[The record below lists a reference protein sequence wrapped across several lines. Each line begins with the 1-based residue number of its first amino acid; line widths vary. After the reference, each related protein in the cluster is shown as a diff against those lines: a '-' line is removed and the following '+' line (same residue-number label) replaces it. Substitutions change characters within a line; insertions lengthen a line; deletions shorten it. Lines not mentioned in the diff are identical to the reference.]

1 MATNQTMST
10 VVKTISAAYPRFD
23 VDATAA
29 NVWMSF
35 LADIPDDLLM
45 AAVARFISSADHPF
59 PPSIPE
65 IRAQATDIRREV
77 VGVPTAFEA
86 WEEVINMPAPRTTRL
101 MRDGV
106 WVEPEDAVWKNEVV
120 GIVAARLG
128 WPKRFPSGS
137 DEMADRAHFVK
148 AYDAEVRKR
157 LQTETQ
163 VPLVTKYIEQE
174 KSKRLLDVT
183 GEIKQL
189 TEARKA

>member
-1 MATNQTMST
+1 MASR
-10 VVKTISAAYPRFD
+10 KTIAEIIAIISSAYPRFSVDQSTVD
-23 VDATAA
+23 V
-29 NVWMSF
+29 WISF
-35 LADIPDDLLM
+35 VADIPDDLLK
-45 AAVARFISSADHPF
+45 ASVCRFISSADHPF

-128 WPKRFPSGS
+128 WPKRFPTGS

-148 AYDAEVRKR
+148 AYESEVRKR

-183 GEIKQL
+183 GEMKKL